1 MYKQAQYITRLQNW
15 DYIIVSA
22 PEVDHRI
29 TEESLWPEDE
39 TSTLNHK
46 KSFGLITQNNFK
58 KKFLLLL
65 IVNDCKQLN
74 ATLKKVLGQKH
85 LMAVFMSWTEL
96 HKFFLYVFWN
106 KSYLDYIQKQYWS
119 KNLNLWVSSKM
130 LLVRFIALS
139 WKI

>member
-1 MYKQAQYITRLQNW
+1 MVGKDSNTLNRGSMAYDAIHEAVLVLDLPFILQAQYITRLQNW

-22 PEVDHRI
+22 PEVDHSI
-29 TEESLWPEDE
+29 TKESLWPEDE

-74 ATLKKVLGQKH
+74 ATLKR
-85 LMAVFMSWTEL
+85 
-96 HKFFLYVFWN
+96 
-106 KSYLDYIQKQYWS
+106 YW
-119 KNLNLWVSSKM
+119 
-130 LLVRFIALS
+130 VRNI
-139 WKI
+139 